1 MPSVTESSERR
12 NAEIFHRER
21 IHLSTHSTY
30 SAIPLITNSFP
41 STCSE
46 KCDNTV
52 IYATALPACENGK
65 MNLEHSGTFFIAVT
79 GVMSQLKFY
88 NLDGYSTNSDAPSA
102 G

>member
-1 MPSVTESSERR
+1 MPSVTKSSGRR
-12 NAEIFHRER
+12 NAEIFHREL

-41 STCSE
+41 SICSE
-46 KCDNTV
+46 KCDNIV
-52 IYATALPACENGK
+52 IYPIAPPACENGK
-65 MNLEHSGTFFIAVT
+65 MNLEHLGTFFIAVT

-88 NLDGYSTNSDAPSA
+88 SLDEYSTNSDAPSA